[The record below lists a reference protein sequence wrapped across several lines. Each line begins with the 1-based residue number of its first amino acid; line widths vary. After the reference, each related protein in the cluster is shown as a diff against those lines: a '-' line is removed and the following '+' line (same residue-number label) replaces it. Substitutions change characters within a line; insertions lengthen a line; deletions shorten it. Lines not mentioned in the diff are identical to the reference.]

1 MRLGKEERMRA
12 GATVFLMALIL
23 PATVAASEPSKAKVH
38 GYALS
43 GTVVALDEA
52 AKTFDVRTSPKRQ
65 TRLSW
70 TTATVVLGGSL
81 AVGQKVTLRY
91 LDKDQKHIAT
101 SIKIMPAVEAARA
114 TTPSAT
120 PAPAR

>member
-1 MRLGKEERMRA
+1 MRA
-12 GATVFLMALIL
+12 GATVSLIALIL
-23 PATVAASEPSKAKVH
+23 VATVAASEPSKAKVH

-43 GTVVALDEA
+43 GTVVAVDEPG
-52 AKTFDVRTSPKRQ
+52 KTFDVRTSPKRQ

-101 SIKIMPAVEAARA
+101 SIKIMPPASAEASR
-114 TTPSAT
+114 TITPAAT
-120 PAPAR
+120 PAPVR

>member
-1 MRLGKEERMRA
+1 MRPA
-12 GATVFLMALIL
+12 VAASLMALGL
-23 PATVAASEPSKAKVH
+23 LATVAASEPSKAKVH

-43 GTVVALDEA
+43 GTVVAVDEA
-52 AKTFDVRTSPKRQ
+52 AKTFDVKTSLKRQ

-70 TTATVVLGGSL
+70 TTATVVLGGPL

-101 SIKIMPAVEAARA
+101 SIKIGLVPSGETARA
-114 TTPSAT
+114 TTPAAT

>member
-1 MRLGKEERMRA
+1 MRA
-12 GATVFLMALIL
+12 GATVFLVAVGLV
-23 PATVAASEPSKAKVH
+23 ATVAASEPSKAKVH

-43 GTVVALDEA
+43 GTIVAVDEA
-52 AKTFDVRTSPKRQ
+52 GKTFDVKSSPKREM
-65 TRLSW
+65 RLSW

-101 SIKIMPAVEAARA
+101 SIKIMPAASVETARA
-114 TTPSAT
+114 TTPAAT